1 MMNKSVKLGIQGR
14 PDVPP
19 RLFDLVPRYIEKYG
33 YKDCLFAGKVNK
45 QWVKYD
51 GKKFYEIT
59 NSISYGL
66 LKLGVKKGDRIA
78 LIANNAPEWNMIDF
92 AIQQVGAICI
102 PIYPTI
108 SHDDYKYIFNHS
120 EASIA
125 FFTNKHLYSKVA
137 DIIADIPT
145 IKETY
150 LIRAGEDMKSLQDLI
165 DIGNDNKDVDTLE
178 ARKAEVKNEDVA
190 TIIYTSGTTGTP
202 KGVMLTHRNI
212 LSIVEYLCP
221 LYPIDETH
229 DTISYLPLSHIYE
242 RAVQYCHI
250 YLGCSTYYV
259 ENLGAIIDTMA
270 EVKPQHFTSVPR
282 LIEKVYHTIV
292 RKGHKLTGFKK
303 TIFFWAL
310 RLAERYDET
319 KKHNGWFYLQK
330 LKIAD
335 KLVFKEWRKVF
346 GGNLKLIISGG
357 AAIQPRLTKIFT
369 AIGIQL
375 SEGYGL
381 TETSPVIA
389 SNSLTLGKLKS
400 GTVGVVMDNQ
410 EVMIA
415 ENGEI
420 LVKGPNVMLG
430 YYKDEEK
437 TREAID
443 ENGYFHTGDKGCFDE
458 DGLLKITGRIK
469 EIFKTS
475 MGKYVS
481 PVLIENKIKESPFIG
496 EMLVIGEGQKF
507 AAALIYPNFEHLK
520 SWCNIKGIP
529 YTTDEEMIQSKD
541 IIMRFRKEIDKYNAT
556 LGDYEQVKKFEL
568 IAKEWTIESGEMT
581 ASLKPR
587 RSKIMANYAD
597 LVEKIYAE

>member
-1 MMNKSVKLGIQGR
+1 MNKSIKLGIQGR
-14 PDVPP
+14 PDVPS

-33 YKDCLFAGKVNK
+33 YKDCLFAGKVDR

-51 GKKFYEIT
+51 GHKFYEMT
-59 NSISYGL
+59 NSISHGL
-66 LKLGVKKGDRIA
+66 LKLGIKKGDRIA
-78 LIANNAPEWNMIDF
+78 LVATNAPEWNMIDF
-92 AIQQVGAICI
+92 AIQQVGAICV
-102 PIYPTI
+102 PIYPTV
-108 SHDDYKYIFNHS
+108 SHADYEHIFKHS
-120 EASIA
+120 ETSLVFI
-125 FFTNKHLYSKVA
+125 TNKHLYNKVS
-137 DIIADIPT
+137 DIIASTPS
-145 IKETY
+145 IKDTF
-150 LIRAGEDMKSLQDLI
+150 LIRPSEGLKSLQELI
-165 DIGNDNKDVDTLE
+165 ELGNENRDEAALE

-190 TIIYTSGTTGTP
+190 TIIYTSGTMGTP
-202 KGVMLTHRNI
+202 KGVMLTHQNI
-212 LSIVEYLCP
+212 LSVVEYLCP

-229 DTISYLPLSHIYE
+229 DALSYLPLSHIYE

-250 YLGCSTYYV
+250 YLGCTTYYV
-259 ENLGAIIDTMA
+259 DNIGAIIDTMA

-292 RKGHKLTGFKK
+292 RKGHKLKGIKK

-310 RLAERYDET
+310 NLAERYDET

-346 GGNLKLIISGG
+346 GGNLELIISGG

-410 EVMIA
+410 EVVIA

-520 SWCNIKGIP
+520 SWCNIKGIT
-529 YTTDEEMIQSKD
+529 YTTDEEMIKNKD
-541 IIMRFRKEIDKYNAT
+541 VIMRFRKEIDKYNAT

-587 RSKIMANYAD
+587 RSKIMQNYAD
-597 LVEKIYAE
+597 LVNKIYAE

>member
-1 MMNKSVKLGIQGR
+1 MNKSIKLGIQGR
-14 PDVPP
+14 PDVPS

-33 YKDCLFAGKVNK
+33 YKDCLFAGKVDR

-51 GKKFYEIT
+51 GHKFYEMT
-59 NSISYGL
+59 NSISHGL
-66 LKLGVKKGDRIA
+66 LKLGIKKGDRIA
-78 LIANNAPEWNMIDF
+78 LVATNAPEWNMIDF
-92 AIQQVGAICI
+92 AIQQVGAICV
-102 PIYPTI
+102 PIYPTV
-108 SHDDYKYIFNHS
+108 SHADYEHIFKHS
-120 EASIA
+120 ETSLVFI
-125 FFTNKHLYSKVA
+125 TNKHLYNKVS
-137 DIIADIPT
+137 DIIASTPS
-145 IKETY
+145 IKDTF
-150 LIRAGEDMKSLQDLI
+150 LIRPSEGLKSLQELI
-165 DIGNDNKDVDTLE
+165 ELGNENRDEAALE

-190 TIIYTSGTTGTP
+190 TIIYTSGTMGTP
-202 KGVMLTHRNI
+202 KGVMLTHQNI
-212 LSIVEYLCP
+212 LSVVEYLCP

-229 DTISYLPLSHIYE
+229 DALSYLPLSHIYE

-250 YLGCSTYYV
+250 YLGCTTYYV
-259 ENLGAIIDTMA
+259 DNIGAIIDTMA

-292 RKGHKLTGFKK
+292 RKGHKLKGIKK

-310 RLAERYDET
+310 NLAERYDET
-319 KKHNGWFYLQK
+319 KKHNSWFYLQK

-346 GGNLKLIISGG
+346 GGNLELIISGG

-410 EVMIA
+410 EVVIA

-481 PVLIENKIKESPFIG
+481 PVLIENKIKESPFVG

-520 SWCNIKGIP
+520 SWCGIKGIT
-529 YTTDEEMIQSKD
+529 YTTDEEMIKNKD
-541 IIMRFRKEIDKYNAT
+541 VIMRFRKEIDKYNAT

-587 RSKIMANYAD
+587 RSKIMQNYAD
-597 LVEKIYAE
+597 LVNKIYSE

>member
-1 MMNKSVKLGIQGR
+1 MNKSIKLGIQGR
-14 PDVPP
+14 PDVPS

-33 YKDCLFAGKVNK
+33 YKDCLFAGKVDR

-51 GKKFYEIT
+51 GHKFYEMT
-59 NSISYGL
+59 NSISHGL
-66 LKLGVKKGDRIA
+66 LKLGIKKGDRIA
-78 LIANNAPEWNMIDF
+78 LVATNAPEWNMIDF
-92 AIQQVGAICI
+92 AIQQVGAICV
-102 PIYPTI
+102 PIYPTV
-108 SHDDYKYIFNHS
+108 SHADYEHIFKHS
-120 EASIA
+120 ETSLVFI
-125 FFTNKHLYSKVA
+125 TNKHLYNKVS
-137 DIIADIPT
+137 DIIASTPS
-145 IKETY
+145 IKDTF
-150 LIRAGEDMKSLQDLI
+150 LIRPSEGLKSLQELI
-165 DIGNDNKDVDTLE
+165 ELGNENRDEAALE

-190 TIIYTSGTTGTP
+190 TIIYTSGTMGTP

-212 LSIVEYLCP
+212 LSVVEYLCP

-229 DTISYLPLSHIYE
+229 DALSYLPLSHIYE

-250 YLGCSTYYV
+250 YLGCTTYYV
-259 ENLGAIIDTMA
+259 DNIGAIIDTMA

-292 RKGHKLTGFKK
+292 RKGHKLKGIKK

-310 RLAERYDET
+310 NLAERYDET

-346 GGNLKLIISGG
+346 GGNLELIISGG

-410 EVMIA
+410 EVVIA

-481 PVLIENKIKESPFIG
+481 PVLIENKIKESPFVG

-520 SWCNIKGIP
+520 SWCGIKGIT
-529 YTTDEEMIQSKD
+529 YTTDEEMIKNKD
-541 IIMRFRKEIDKYNAT
+541 VIMRFRKEIDKYNAT

-587 RSKIMANYAD
+587 RSKIMQNYAD
-597 LVEKIYAE
+597 LVNKIYSE

>member
-1 MMNKSVKLGIQGR
+1 MNKSVKLGIQGR

-66 LKLGVKKGDRIA
+66 LKIGVKRGDRIA

-137 DIIADIPT
+137 DIIANIPT
-145 IKETY
+145 IKDVY
-150 LIRAGEDMKSLQDLI
+150 LIKASEGMKSLQELI
-165 DIGNDNKDVDTLE
+165 DLGNENKDEATLE

-190 TIIYTSGTTGTP
+190 TIIYTSGTMGTP

-221 LYPIDETH
+221 LYPINETH
-229 DTISYLPLSHIYE
+229 DALSYLPLSHIYE

-250 YLGCSTYYV
+250 YLGCTTYYV
-259 ENLGAIIDTMA
+259 DNIGAIIDTMA

-319 KKHNGWFYLQK
+319 KRHNGWFYRQK

-335 KLVFKEWRKVF
+335 KLVYTKWREVF
-346 GGNLKLIISGG
+346 GGNLELIISGG

-381 TETSPVIA
+381 TETTPVIA

-410 EVMIA
+410 EVVIA

-481 PVLIENKIKESPFIG
+481 PVLIENRIKESPFIG

-520 SWCNIKGIP
+520 SWCEIKNIP
-529 YTTDEEMIQSKD
+529 YTTNEEMIQNKD

-587 RSKIMANYAD
+587 RSKIMKNYAD

>member
-150 LIRAGEDMKSLQDLI
+150 LIRASEDMKSLQDLI
-165 DIGNDNKDVDTLE
+165 DLGNDNKDVDTLE

-229 DTISYLPLSHIYE
+229 DALSYLPLSHIYE

-250 YLGCSTYYV
+250 YLGCTTYYV
-259 ENLGAIIDTMA
+259 DNIGAIIDTMA

>member
-1 MMNKSVKLGIQGR
+1 MNKSIKLGIQGR
-14 PDVPP
+14 PDVPS

-33 YKDCLFAGKVNK
+33 YKDCLFAGKVDR

-51 GKKFYEIT
+51 GHKFYEMT
-59 NSISYGL
+59 NSISHGL
-66 LKLGVKKGDRIA
+66 LKLGIKKGDRIA
-78 LIANNAPEWNMIDF
+78 LIATNAPEWNMIDF
-92 AIQQVGAICI
+92 AIQQVGAICV
-102 PIYPTI
+102 PIYPTV
-108 SHDDYKYIFNHS
+108 SHADYEHIFKHS
-120 EASIA
+120 ETSLV
-125 FFTNKHLYSKVA
+125 FTTNKHLYNKVS
-137 DIIADIPT
+137 DIIASTPS
-145 IKETY
+145 IKDTF
-150 LIRAGEDMKSLQDLI
+150 LIRPSEGLKSLQELI
-165 DIGNDNKDVDTLE
+165 ELGNENRDEAALE

-190 TIIYTSGTTGTP
+190 TIIYTSGTMGTP
-202 KGVMLTHRNI
+202 TGVMLTHQNI
-212 LSIVEYLCP
+212 LSVVEYLCP

-229 DTISYLPLSHIYE
+229 DALSYLPLSHIYE

-250 YLGCSTYYV
+250 YLGCTTYYV
-259 ENLGAIIDTMA
+259 DNIGAIIDTMA

-292 RKGHKLTGFKK
+292 RKGHKLKGIKK

-310 RLAERYDET
+310 NLAERYDET

-410 EVMIA
+410 EVVIA

-520 SWCNIKGIP
+520 SWCNIKGIT
-529 YTTDEEMIQSKD
+529 YTTDEEMIKNKD
-541 IIMRFRKEIDKYNAT
+541 VIMRFRKEIDKYNAT

-587 RSKIMANYAD
+587 RSKIMQNYAD
-597 LVEKIYAE
+597 LVNKIYAE

>member
-1 MMNKSVKLGIQGR
+1 MNKSIKLGIQGR

-33 YKDCLFAGKVNK
+33 YKDCLFAGKVDR

-51 GKKFYEIT
+51 GHKFYEMT
-59 NSISYGL
+59 NSISHGL
-66 LKLGVKKGDRIA
+66 LKLGIKKGDRIA
-78 LIANNAPEWNMIDF
+78 LVATNAPEWNMIDF
-92 AIQQVGAICI
+92 AIQQVGAICV
-102 PIYPTI
+102 PIYPTV
-108 SHDDYKYIFNHS
+108 SHADYEHIFKHS
-120 EASIA
+120 ETSLVFI
-125 FFTNKHLYSKVA
+125 TNKHLYNKVS
-137 DIIADIPT
+137 DIIASTPS
-145 IKETY
+145 IKDTF
-150 LIRAGEDMKSLQDLI
+150 LIRPSEGLKSLQELI
-165 DIGNDNKDVDTLE
+165 ELGNENRDEATLE

-190 TIIYTSGTTGTP
+190 TIIYTSGTMGTP
-202 KGVMLTHRNI
+202 KGVMLTHQNI
-212 LSIVEYLCP
+212 LSVVEYLCP

-229 DTISYLPLSHIYE
+229 DALSYLPLSHIYE

-250 YLGCSTYYV
+250 YLGCTTYYV
-259 ENLGAIIDTMA
+259 DNIGAIIDTMA

-292 RKGHKLTGFKK
+292 RKGHKLKGIKK

-310 RLAERYDET
+310 NLAERYDET
-319 KKHNGWFYLQK
+319 KKHNSWFYLQK

-410 EVMIA
+410 EVVIA

-520 SWCNIKGIP
+520 SWCNIKGIT
-529 YTTDEEMIQSKD
+529 YTTDEEMIKNKD
-541 IIMRFRKEIDKYNAT
+541 VIMRFRKEIDKYNAT

-587 RSKIMANYAD
+587 RSKIMQNYAD
-597 LVEKIYAE
+597 LVNKIYAE

>member
-150 LIRAGEDMKSLQDLI
+150 LIRASEDMKSLQDLI
-165 DIGNDNKDVDTLE
+165 YLGNDNKDVDTLE

-221 LYPIDETH
+221 LYPINETH
-229 DTISYLPLSHIYE
+229 NALSYLPLSHIYE

-250 YLGCSTYYV
+250 YLGCATYYV
-259 ENLGAIIDTMA
+259 DNIGAIIDTMA

>member
-1 MMNKSVKLGIQGR
+1 MNKSKKLGIQGR

-66 LKLGVKKGDRIA
+66 LKIGVKRGDRIA

-125 FFTNKHLYSKVA
+125 FFTNKHLYSKIA
-137 DIIADIPT
+137 DIIANIPT
-145 IKETY
+145 IKDVY
-150 LIRAGEDMKSLQDLI
+150 LIKASEGMKSLQELI
-165 DIGNDNKDVDTLE
+165 DLGNENKDEATLE

-190 TIIYTSGTTGTP
+190 TIIYTSGTMGTP

-212 LSIVEYLCP
+212 LSVVEYLCP

-229 DTISYLPLSHIYE
+229 DALSYLPLSHIYE

-259 ENLGAIIDTMA
+259 DNIGAIIDTMA

-319 KKHNGWFYLQK
+319 KRHNGWFYRQK

-335 KLVFKEWRKVF
+335 KLVYTKWREVF
-346 GGNLKLIISGG
+346 GGNLELIISGG

-410 EVMIA
+410 EVVIA

-520 SWCNIKGIP
+520 SWCEIKNIP
-529 YTTDEEMIQSKD
+529 YTTNEEMIQNKD
-541 IIMRFRKEIDKYNAT
+541 IIMRYRKEIDKYNAT

-587 RSKIMANYAD
+587 RSKIMKNYAD

>member
-66 LKLGVKKGDRIA
+66 LKIGVKRGDRIA

-150 LIRAGEDMKSLQDLI
+150 LIRASEDMKSLQDLI
-165 DIGNDNKDVDTLE
+165 DLGNENKDVDTLE
-178 ARKAEVKNEDVA
+178 TRKAEVKNEDVA

-221 LYPIDETH
+221 LYPINETH
-229 DTISYLPLSHIYE
+229 DALSYLPLSHIYE

-250 YLGCSTYYV
+250 YLGCATYYV
-259 ENLGAIIDTMA
+259 DNIGAIIDTMA

-346 GGNLKLIISGG
+346 GGNLELIISGG

>member
-1 MMNKSVKLGIQGR
+1 MKKNNNKIEYKGLT
-14 PDVPP
+14 DVPP
-19 RLFDLVPRYIEKYG
+19 RLFDLVPRFIEKFG
-33 YKDCLFAGKVNK
+33 HKDCLFAGKIGRE
-45 QWVKYD
+45 WVKYN
-51 GKKFYEIT
+51 GQRFSEIT
-59 NSISYGL
+59 DSISYGL
-66 LKLGVKKGDRIA
+66 LKIGIRKGDKVA
-78 LIANNAPEWNMIDF
+78 LIATNCPEWNMIDF

-108 SHDDYKYIFNHS
+108 SHADYEHIFKHS
-120 EASIA
+120 EAKVLFIS
-125 FFTNKHLYSKVA
+125 NKNLYNKVS
-137 DIIADIPT
+137 DIIESIPT
-145 IKETY
+145 IQECY
-150 LIRAGEDMKSLQDLI
+150 LIRHSEGLKSLQELI
-165 DIGNDNKDVDTLE
+165 DLGNENKDIQSLE
-178 ARKAEVKNEDVA
+178 AAKADVKNEDVA
-190 TIIYTSGTTGTP
+190 TILYTSGTMGTP

-229 DTISYLPLSHIYE
+229 DSISYLPLSHVYE

-250 YLGCSTYYV
+250 YLGCSTYYID
-259 ENLGAIIDTMA
+259 NLGAIVDTMA
-270 EVKPQHFTSVPR
+270 EIKPHHFSSVPR

-292 RKGHKLTGFKK
+292 RKGQKLTGIKK
-303 TIFFWAL
+303 GIFFWSL
-310 RLAERYDET
+310 HLAERYDET
-319 KKHNGWFYLQK
+319 ERNNGWFYRQK

-335 KLVFKEWRKVF
+335 KLVYSKWREVF
-346 GGNLKLIISGG
+346 GDNLKFIISGG
-357 AAIQPRLTKIFT
+357 AAIQPRLVKVFS
-369 AIGIQL
+369 AIGIKL
-375 SEGYGL
+375 CEGYGL

-389 SNSLTLGKLKS
+389 TNSMTLNKLKAGS
-400 GTVGVVMDNQ
+400 VGVVMGNQ
-410 EVMIA
+410 DVRID

-420 LVKGPNVMLG
+420 IVKGPNVMLG

-437 TREAID
+437 TKEVID

-481 PVLIENKIKESPFIG
+481 PALIENKIKESPFIG

-520 SWCNIKGIP
+520 SWCIIKNIP
-529 YTTDEEMIQSKD
+529 YTTDAEMIQNKD
-541 IIMRFRKEIDKYNAT
+541 VVMRYRKEIDRYNAT

-587 RSKIMANYAD
+587 RSKIMQNYAD

>member
-1 MMNKSVKLGIQGR
+1 MNKSEKLGIVGR

-33 YKDCLFAGKVNK
+33 YKDCLFAGKVDR
-45 QWVKYD
+45 QWVKYN
-51 GKKFYEIT
+51 GQKFYEMT

-78 LIANNAPEWNMIDF
+78 LIATNSPEWNMIDF

-108 SHDDYKYIFNHS
+108 SHADYEYIFNHS
-120 EASIA
+120 EANIVFVS
-125 FFTNKHLYSKVA
+125 NKHLYNKVS
-137 DIIADIPT
+137 DIIASIPS
-145 IKETY
+145 IKDVY
-150 LIRAGEDMKSLQDLI
+150 LIRASEGMKSLQELI
-165 DIGNDNKDVDTLE
+165 DLGNANKDDEVLE
-178 ARKAEVKNEDVA
+178 ATKAEVKNEDVA
-190 TIIYTSGTTGTP
+190 TILYTSGTMGTP
-202 KGVMLTHRNI
+202 KGVMLSHRNI

-221 LYPIDETH
+221 LYPINENH
-229 DTISYLPLSHIYE
+229 DALSYLPLSHIYE
-242 RAVQYCHI
+242 RAVQYCHV

-259 ENLGAIIDTMA
+259 DNLGAIIDTMA
-270 EVKPQHFTSVPR
+270 EIKPQHFTSVPR

-292 RKGHKLTGFKK
+292 RKGQKLTGIKRA
-303 TIFFWAL
+303 IFFWSL
-310 RLAERYDET
+310 KLAERYDET

-357 AAIQPRLTKIFT
+357 AAIQPRLVKIFT

-389 SNSLTLGKLKS
+389 SNSLTLGKLKA

-410 EVMIA
+410 EVVIA

-430 YYKDEEK
+430 YYKDDEK
-437 TREAID
+437 TKEVID

-481 PVLIENKIKESPFIG
+481 PVLIENRIKESPFIG

-529 YTTDEEMIQSKD
+529 YTTDAEMITNKD
-541 IIMRFRKEIDKYNAT
+541 VIMRYRKEIDKYNAT

-587 RSKIMANYAD
+587 RSKIMQNYAD

>member
-1 MMNKSVKLGIQGR
+1 MNKSKKLGIQGR

-66 LKLGVKKGDRIA
+66 LKIGVKRGDRIA

-137 DIIADIPT
+137 DIIANIPT
-145 IKETY
+145 IKDVY
-150 LIRAGEDMKSLQDLI
+150 LIKASEGMKSLQELI
-165 DIGNDNKDVDTLE
+165 DLGNENKDEATLE

-190 TIIYTSGTTGTP
+190 TIIYTSGTMGTP

-212 LSIVEYLCP
+212 LSVVEYLCP
-221 LYPIDETH
+221 LYPINETH
-229 DTISYLPLSHIYE
+229 DALSYLPLSHIYE

-259 ENLGAIIDTMA
+259 DNIGAIIDTMA

-319 KKHNGWFYLQK
+319 KRHNGWFYRQK

-335 KLVFKEWRKVF
+335 KLVYTKWREVF
-346 GGNLKLIISGG
+346 GGNLELIISGG

-410 EVMIA
+410 EVVIA

-520 SWCNIKGIP
+520 SWCEIKNIP
-529 YTTDEEMIQSKD
+529 YTTNEEMIQNKD
-541 IIMRFRKEIDKYNAT
+541 IIMRIRKEIDKYNAT

-587 RSKIMANYAD
+587 RSKIMKNYAY